1 MVRQPLGVVWS
12 ILCRG
17 AKKKRSIP
25 CTIQKKA
32 VPLPQLP
39 LVARL
44 GSRSFVRPSCRRSKR
59 LLKKDSVFMK
69 KLLAPSVLAADFAHL
84 HDELEMINSSCADWL
99 HVDVMDGVFVPNIS
113 FGFPLMKAMAQYC
126 TKPLDVHLM
135 IVHPEKYVERFCD
148 AGAWSVGFH
157 LEATDD
163 PMPAL
168 QLIKNRGVRTCL
180 TINPDID
187 VNRLL
192 PYLDQVDMVLL
203 MSVYAGFGGQ
213 SFIPETMDKIRFVR
227 QEIDRRGLPTLIE
240 VDGGVNTKNAA
251 AVYEAGA
258 DVLVAGSAVFGSKD
272 PLRAAALIKGTALQ

>member
-1 MVRQPLGVVWS
+1 M
-12 ILCRG
+12 
-17 AKKKRSIP
+17 
-25 CTIQKKA
+25 
-32 VPLPQLP
+32 
-39 LVARL
+39 
-44 GSRSFVRPSCRRSKR
+44 
-59 LLKKDSVFMK
+59 MK
-69 KLLAPSVLAADFAHL
+69 KNRLVAPSVLSADFGNL
-84 HDELEMINSSCADWL
+84 RSEMEMINRSEADWL

-113 FGFPLMKAMAQYC
+113 FGFPLMKPMRQYC

-157 LEATDD
+157 LEAVDD

-168 QLIKNRGVRTCL
+168 ELIRAKGVRTCL

-187 VNRLL
+187 VQRLL
-192 PYLDQVDMVLL
+192 PYLDKVDMVLL

-227 QEIDRRGLPTLIE
+227 EEIDRKGLKTLIE

-251 AVYEAGA
+251 DIYEAGA
-258 DVLVAGSAVFGSKD
+258 DVLVAGSAVFGTKD
-272 PLRAAALIKGTALQ
+272 PEKAVKMIKGIL

>member
-1 MVRQPLGVVWS
+1 ME
-12 ILCRG
+12 
-17 AKKKRSIP
+17 KKR
-25 CTIQKKA
+25 
-32 VPLPQLP
+32 
-39 LVARL
+39 LV
-44 GSRSFVRPSCRRSKR
+44 
-59 LLKKDSVFMK
+59 
-69 KLLAPSVLAADFAHL
+69 APSVLSADFGNL
-84 HDELEMINSSCADWL
+84 RSEMEMINRSEADWL

-113 FGFPLMKAMAQYC
+113 FGFPLMKPMRQYC

-157 LEATDD
+157 LEAVDD

-168 QLIKNRGVRTCL
+168 ELIRAKGVRTCL

-187 VNRLL
+187 VQRLL
-192 PYLDQVDMVLL
+192 PYLDKVDMVLL

-227 QEIDRRGLPTLIE
+227 EEIDRKGLKTLIE

-251 AVYEAGA
+251 DIYEAGA
-258 DVLVAGSAVFGSKD
+258 DVLVAGSAVFGTKD
-272 PLRAAALIKGTALQ
+272 PEKAVKMIKGIL